1 VRVAGLVIMRQRP
14 TTASGVTFVSMEDE
28 HGLINLIVWRQVAE
42 AYRQIFLTSN
52 FLAVE
57 GEWQQADGSAHV
69 IVRHMRD
76 LSGLWAS
83 LEARSR
89 DFR

>member
-1 VRVAGLVIMRQRP
+1 MRQRP
-14 TTASGVTFVSMEDE
+14 STASGVTFVSMEDE
-28 HGLINLIVWRQVAE
+28 HGLINLIVWQQVAE
-42 AYRQIFLTSN
+42 NYRQIILTSN

-57 GEWQQADGSAHV
+57 GEWQQVDGSAHA

>member
-1 VRVAGLVIMRQRP
+1 MRVAGLVIMRQRP

>member
-1 VRVAGLVIMRQRP
+1 MRQRSS
-14 TTASGVTFVSMEDE
+14 TAGGVTFVSMVDE
-28 HGLINLIVWRQVAE
+28 HELIHIIVWRQVAE
-42 AYRQIFLTSN
+42 TYRQVFLASN

-57 GEWQQADGSAHV
+57 GEWQQVDGSAHV
-69 IVRHMRD
+69 IVQHMRD
-76 LSGLWAS
+76 LSAPWGS